1 MQEFANWLTGTSLSQ
16 TIASNLWVI
25 PAVQSVHIV
34 AFGVLIGSLF
44 VVDMRILG
52 FLSKDQTLVATTRR
66 FAPWIWGA
74 MAVLATTGVILVIGE
89 PARELLSISFW
100 IKMALL
106 VVGLTIAAAFQ
117 IHLRNNEARWEE
129 TLVAA
134 PATKLFAVLSFFIW
148 IGIMTM
154 GRLIAWDAEIW
165 GGLSSQA

>member
-1 MQEFANWLTGTSLSQ
+1 MQEFANWLTGTPLSQ

-25 PAVQSVHIV
+25 PVVQSVHIV

-74 MAVLATTGVILVIGE
+74 IVVLATTGILLIIGE
-89 PARELLSISFW
+89 PARELLSLSFW
-100 IKMALL
+100 IKMVLL
-106 VVGLTIAAAFQ
+106 VIGLTIAIAFQ
-117 IHLRNNEARWEE
+117 IHLRNNEAQWEE

-134 PATKLFAVLSFFIW
+134 PATKVFAVLSFFIW

-154 GRLIAWDAEIW
+154 GRLIAWDVEIW
-165 GGLSSQA
+165 GSLSPQA